1 MTDPRDVEA
10 MRIDTQHGDPNDA
23 HATADPNRRAWLHR
37 AGLLGAGAAVASTG
51 LWAPMAAAQSGA
63 AGSAATAAKPGQKV
77 FRYAFVAG
85 ETGFDPAQIS
95 DLYSRYVT
103 AHIFDALYKYD
114 YLNRPF
120 LIKPNTA
127 VGMPEVADN
136 FRQFTVRI
144 QPGIFFADDP
154 AFKGKKRELVA
165 EDYVYS
171 LKRYFDPANKSPVYT
186 SMADMALVGLDEL
199 RQKALKDK
207 TPFDYDR
214 EVEGLRALDRY
225 TIRFTCKESR
235 PRFISGLANSDLY
248 GAVAR
253 EVIEAYPNESM
264 AHPVGTG
271 PYRLVQWRRSSL
283 IALER
288 NPNFREL
295 YFDGEPAADDAAG
308 QAILARLKGRRLP
321 MIDRIEVN
329 IINESQPRWLAFLNR
344 QFDFVTVPLEFAS
357 VAAPNGQLAPN
368 LAKQGVTMHRVV
380 NADRTLFYFNMEDPV
395 VGGYTPDKVALRRAI
410 SLATDTQRE
419 IRLMRRGQAVPAQ
432 TLVSPGNW
440 GYDPLLKTE
449 NSDYDPARAKALLDL
464 FGYVDRDGDGW
475 RELPSGAPLKIE
487 YASQPDPISRQMD
500 ELWQKNMD
508 AIGVRLEIR
517 RGQWPEQ
524 LKAARAGQLQ
534 IWQLG
539 YSAAEPDV
547 QSGLNILYGPASG
560 GQNLARFKHERFD
573 EIYRQMNSM
582 PDGPERLA
590 LLREA
595 QRILLAYMPHRY
607 NVHRV
612 VTDLT
617 HPWVIGYRRTF
628 FGGNQFWHY
637 MDIDNARRPAA

>member
-1 MTDPRDVEA
+1 MSAHDHDP
-10 MRIDTQHGDPNDA
+10 TFDA
-23 HATADPNRRAWLHR
+23 ARRSWLL
-37 AGLLGAGAAVASTG
+37 AGGLAS
-51 LWAPMAAAQSGA
+51 AAALGTGFA
-63 AGSAATAAKPGQKV
+63 APEAQAQAAPTGGGQAKAPARPDQKV
-77 FRYAFVAG
+77 FRYAFPAG

-95 DLYSRYVT
+95 DLYSRFVT
-103 AHIFDALYKYD
+103 AHVFEGLYKYD

-120 LIKPNTA
+120 LVKPNTA
-127 VGMPEVADN
+127 DGMPEMAQGY
-136 FRQFTVRI
+136 RQFTVRVK
-144 QPGIFFADDP
+144 PGIFFADDP
-154 AFKGKKRELVA
+154 AFKGQKRELTA
-165 EDYVYS
+165 QDYVYS
-171 LKRYFDPANKSPVYT
+171 LKRFFDPANKSPVVS
-186 SMADMALVGLDEL
+186 SMTDMGLLGLDEL

-207 TPFDYDR
+207 TPFDYDS

-225 TIRFTCKESR
+225 TIRYTCKEAR
-235 PRFISGLANSDLY
+235 PRFISNLTGGDLY

-253 EVIEAYPNESM
+253 EVIEAYPNETM

-288 NPNFREL
+288 NPAFREL
-295 YFDGEPAADDAAG
+295 LFDGEPAADDAEG

-321 MIDRIEVN
+321 MIDRIEVS
-329 IINESQPRWLAFLNR
+329 IINESQPRWLAFMNR
-344 QFDFVTVPLEFAS
+344 QFDYVTVPLEFAS
-357 VAAPNGQLAPN
+357 IAAPNGQIAPN
-368 LAKQGVTMHRVV
+368 LAKQGVSMHRIV
-380 NADRTLFYFNMEDPV
+380 NPDRTLFYFNMEDPV
-395 VGGYTPDKVALRRAI
+395 VGGYTADKVALRRAI

-440 GYDPLLKTE
+440 GYDPKLKTE

-464 FGYVDRDGDGW
+464 FGYTDRNGDGW
-475 RELPSGAPLKIE
+475 RELPTGEPLTIE

-508 AIGVRLEIR
+508 AIGVKLEIR

-560 GQNLARFKHERFD
+560 GQNLARFKHPRFD
-573 EIYRQMNSM
+573 EIYRQMQSL

-595 QRILLAYMPHRY
+595 QRIVVAQMPHRY
-607 NVHRV
+607 NVHRII
-612 VTDLT
+612 TDLT
-617 HPWVIGYRRTF
+617 HPWVIGYRRPI
-628 FGGNQFWHY
+628 FGGQFWHY
-637 MDIDNARRPAA
+637 MDVDNRLRPAT